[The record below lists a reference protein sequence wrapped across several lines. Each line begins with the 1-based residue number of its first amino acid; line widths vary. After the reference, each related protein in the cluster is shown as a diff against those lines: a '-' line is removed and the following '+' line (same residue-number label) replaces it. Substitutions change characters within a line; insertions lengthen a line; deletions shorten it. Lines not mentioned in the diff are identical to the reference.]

1 MSELNQQ
8 GLLRQTLQAID
19 DLQTKVAFQEHTID
33 ELNDALTSQQYQMEK
48 LQVQLKHV
56 LDKVKALEP
65 DNLAK
70 MSEGKNSRK
79 KLMGRKGRKFW
90 ILIPQFSLRT
100 EFRS

>member
-70 MSEGKNSRK
+70 MSEET
-79 KLMGRKGRKFW
+79 
-90 ILIPQFSLRT
+90 PPPHY
-100 EFRS
+100 

>member
-1 MSELNQQ
+1 MPSFGKLNMSELNQQ

-70 MSEGKNSRK
+70 MSEET
-79 KLMGRKGRKFW
+79 
-90 ILIPQFSLRT
+90 PPPHY
-100 EFRS
+100 